1 MPSISKVFIATSTF
15 SELDSKLA
23 NIYKKKRII
32 FIKNPLS
39 KKLNSNQLIK
49 YAKKC
54 DYIIAGTESYSKDT
68 IDKLLNLK
76 HLFRMGS
83 GVDNIDIDYLKKKK
97 IKFNK
102 SQITP
107 EIAVAELILGHILSI
122 YRNLF
127 KHNLDLKNNIWKKN
141 MGSIIYGKTIG
152 IIGYGKVGK
161 YLHKL
166 LKNFGAKIIINERK
180 KINQKITPLKSL
192 IKNSDIISINT
203 SLISKKKI
211 LDKKNLKLCKKN
223 CVIINTSRS
232 EVLDYDYLY
241 SMLKSNKI
249 LGAGFDVYEKEPY
262 FGKLS
267 KLNNVILSP
276 HVGSYSKEI
285 RSKMEKEALEFILR
299 INA

>member
-1 MPSISKVFIATSTF
+1 MSSISKAFIATSTF
-15 SELDSKLA
+15 QKLDPKLT
-23 NIYKKKRII
+23 NVYKKKGII
-32 FIKNPLS
+32 FIKNPLG

-49 YAKKC
+49 YAKNCK
-54 DYIIAGTESYSKDT
+54 YIIAGTEKYNKDT

-76 HLFRMGS
+76 HIFRMGS
-83 GVDNIDIDYLKKKK
+83 GIDNIDINYLKKKK
-97 IKFNK
+97 IKFKK

-107 EIAVAELILGHILSI
+107 EIAVAELILGHVLSI

-166 LKNFGAKIIINERK
+166 LKNFGVKVLINERK
-180 KINQKITPLKSL
+180 KINKKITPLKNL

-203 SLISKKKI
+203 SLVSKKKI

-223 CVIINTSRS
+223 CVIINTSRP

-241 SMLKSNKI
+241 FILKKNKI
-249 LGAGFDVYEKEPY
+249 LGAGLDVYNKEPY

-267 KLNNVILSP
+267 KLNNVFLSP
-276 HVGSYSKEI
+276 HIGSYSKEI
-285 RSKMEKEALEFILR
+285 RSKMENEALEFILKK
-299 INA
+299 NA